1 VTFILNRSAKQW
13 LLLAALILVE
23 AAVLISLM
31 LTVPEVSEGTFGWLI
46 WIVVI
51 GINVLF
57 TRRFFA
63 PQDQQLR

>member
-1 VTFILNRSAKQW
+1 MTYILNRSAKQW